1 MKNLFTFLIILISVT
16 VLFAQKTVLPNYLTE
31 QEKQQL
37 QFYVPTR
44 DIGTQSPPSGTGIR
58 TAAEWEEMRGTVIAW
73 EGYENFLSNVVKYA
87 QIEGLVYIFTA
98 DSNDTK
104 AILQSNEVPL
114 DNIIYLDKN
123 LNSVWI
129 RDYGA
134 NNVYIDSVG
143 DLVFVDWI
151 YNRNRPADDTSPEY
165 LANYLN
171 IPLYTSTN
179 PPTDLVNTGGNFMS
193 DGQGNAFCSM
203 LVMDENEET
212 SNYNQTPKTEDQVD
226 TIMKDYMG
234 ILSYRKMEN
243 LPYDGIHHIDMHMK
257 LLDEQTLLVGE
268 YPNGVADGPKIE
280 ENLQYILD
288 NFKTCFGTDYK
299 IIRIP
304 MPIGN
309 NWGGNP
315 AWPDNNGS
323 YNTYT
328 NSLIINKSILV
339 PIYMNEETDTTAIR
353 IYKETMPG
361 YNVIGIDARNPI
373 KASGAIHCTSHEIGI
388 DNPLLIVHLPLEDQ
402 AASVNTYKIK
412 ANIQHRDGI
421 AWAKIYYSINNNT
434 NYQTIDMINTTGNF
448 WEADIPNQLEGTKI
462 YYYIE
467 AHATSGKEQ
476 VRPMPAPAGYWKFKI
491 ILGTKINTN
500 ITEDLN
506 IKYYNKDGNLN
517 IYFTSQDAHNIQID
531 LYNQMGIKLG
541 TIVNTKTYH
550 GVNQYAIS
558 TNKYIA
564 GIYFLKIKYNNKYYN
579 EKVLIN

>member
-1 MKNLFTFLIILISVT
+1 MKKLFTFLTILISVT
-16 VLFAQKTVLPNYLTE
+16 VLLAQQTVLPNYSTE

-73 EGYENFLSNVVKYA
+73 EGYENFLSNIVKYA
-87 QIEGLVYIFTA
+87 QVEGLVYIFTS

-104 AILQSNEVPL
+104 ATLQSNEVPL

-171 IPLYTSTN
+171 IPLYASTN

-234 ILSYRKMEN
+234 ILSYRKMED

-288 NFKTCFGTDYK
+288 NFQTCFGTDYK
-299 IIRIP
+299 VIRIP
-304 MPIGN
+304 MPIGK

-315 AWPDNNGS
+315 AWPNNNGS

-353 IYKETMPG
+353 IYKEAMPG
-361 YNVIGIDARNPI
+361 YNIIGIDARNPI

-434 NYQTIDMINTTGNF
+434 NYQTVDMINTTGNF
-448 WEADIPNQLEGTKI
+448 WQADIPNQVEGTEI

-491 ILGTKINTN
+491 ILETKVNTN
-500 ITEDLN
+500 ITENLN
-506 IKYYNKDGNLN
+506 IKFYNKDGNLN
-517 IYFTSQDAHNIQID
+517 IYFTSQEAHNIQID
-531 LYNQMGIKLG
+531 LYNQMGAKLG

-550 GVNQYAIS
+550 GVNQYVIN
-558 TNKYIA
+558 TNKYAA
-564 GIYFLKIKYNNKYYN
+564 GIYFIKVKYNNRYYN
-579 EKVLIN
+579 EKVLIK